1 VASVQFFD
9 RPLPSLA
16 TTASSSGYNCLRD
29 FEEDYQNLCHSLK
42 FLDSIL
48 QELVKEKMELQ
59 QYLRA
64 HGLEKLIADYSIKS
78 VTHKQYPHLIS
89 LKYSQID
96 SPMGEKIV
104 QQCRGIVLDRS
115 NNWEIISYP
124 YDKFFNYGEG
134 NGEVFYSASIDWS
147 TAKVYEKLDGSL
159 MTLYFYDGA
168 WRVQSS
174 GTPDAAGEVS
184 GFGFSFADLFWR
196 VWQELGYQLPTDSEY
211 CFMFELVTKY
221 NRVVVQPKLNQL
233 ILHGVR
239 HVPSRQEADPQ
250 VWTELYGWELVKTY
264 PLTDWT
270 TVIEAAKDLNPM
282 ESEGYIVCDRAFN
295 RVKIKS
301 PQYVAIA
308 HLREGFSARRMLQI
322 LTANEG
328 EEFLTYFP
336 EWTELYQTMKVR
348 YLELVAE
355 IEAAVDKYSSIEVQK
370 DFALAIKNLPYSG
383 MLFSLRRGK
392 AKTVREC
399 LQNTTVQ
406 KLEELM
412 GVDYTDLG
420 L

>member
-1 VASVQFFD
+1 LSFIKI
-9 RPLPSLA
+9 LS
-16 TTASSSGYNCLRD
+16 
-29 FEEDYQNLCHSLK
+29 
-42 FLDSIL
+42 SIL
-48 QELVKEKMELQ
+48 PAWVQEKMELQ
-59 QYLRA
+59 QYLRE

-96 SPMGEKIV
+96 SPMAEKIV

-115 NNWEIISYP
+115 NNWEIVSYP

-134 NGEVFYSASIDWS
+134 NGEVFYSAAIDWS
-147 TAKVYEKLDGSL
+147 SAKVYEKLDGSL

-196 VWQELGYQLPTDSEY
+196 VWQELGYQLPKDTKH

-239 HVPSRQEADPQ
+239 HVPSRQESDPQ
-250 VWTELYGWELVKTY
+250 VWTELHGWELVKTY

-270 TVIEAAKDLNPM
+270 TVIEAAKELNPM

-308 HLREGFSARRMLQI
+308 HLRE
-322 LTANEG
+322 
-328 EEFLTYFP
+328 EFLTYFP

-348 YLELVAE
+348 YLELVEE
-355 IEAAVDKYSSIEVQK
+355 IDAAVIKYSSIEVQK
-370 DFALAIKNLPYSG
+370 DFALAIKDLPYSG